1 MPDKPERGM
10 TRRLRAPLIVTA
22 LCAAAFAGCFAIG
35 RAERPKSSTGEGLS
49 SSQPTAVAGASIPLA
64 LRSAPPI
71 NVRVIGIDHSALKR
85 SAGAATKS
93 PFAAAVDSVGARA
106 TLTQATSGTLGAA
119 TNTQASAPEVVTPV
133 SSSERPA
140 TTTSTPDAGAGHKHA
155 PAAKTESH
163 ASHSFDSSD

>member
-1 MPDKPERGM
+1 MPGRRM
-10 TRRLRAPLIVTA
+10 TRELRAALIVIA
-22 LCAAAFAGCFAIG
+22 LCAAAFVGCFAIG

-49 SSQPTAVAGASIPLA
+49 SSQPTASAGASIPLA

-71 NVRVIGIDHSALKR
+71 DMRVIRIGHSALKR

-93 PFAAAVDSVGARA
+93 PFAAGVDSAGARA
-106 TLTQATSGTLGAA
+106 TLSPGTSGTLSAA

-133 SSSERPA
+133 SSSEHPA
-140 TTTSTPDAGAGHKHA
+140 TTTSPPDAGAGHKHA
-155 PAAKTESH
+155 PAAKTESG